1 MAKMMMMMMMTD
13 PFTSNLL
20 NHTQQQ
26 YGYDKT
32 HEMGK
37 PTEVSMAKPIVPA
50 VVELY
55 GKTHEMGK
63 PKEVSMVKPIA
74 PSVAELCGKTHDM
87 GNPIGLLWQKPWDKN
102 FNFKCWGAVS
112 SR

>member
-1 MAKMMMMMMMTD
+1 
-13 PFTSNLL
+13 
-20 NHTQQQ
+20 
-26 YGYDKT
+26 
-32 HEMGK
+32 MGK
-37 PTEVSMAKPIVPA
+37 PTEVSMAKPIVPV

>member
-1 MAKMMMMMMMTD
+1 MPAVGRPWPSD
-13 PFTSNLL
+13 DDDDRPFYQQPVESIIIL
-20 NHTQQQ
+20 NNNNCI
-26 YGYDKT
+26 GYDKT

-37 PTEVSMAKPIVPA
+37 PTEVSMAKPIAPSA
-50 VVELY
+50 AELY
-55 GKTHEMGK
+55 
-63 PKEVSMVKPIA
+63 
-74 PSVAELCGKTHDM
+74 GKTHDM